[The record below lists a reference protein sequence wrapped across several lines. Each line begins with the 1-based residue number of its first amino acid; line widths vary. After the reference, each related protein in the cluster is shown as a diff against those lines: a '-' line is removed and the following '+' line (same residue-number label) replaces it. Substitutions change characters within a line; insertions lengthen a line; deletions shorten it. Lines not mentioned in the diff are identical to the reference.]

1 MVWVL
6 RTIVI
11 LGALI
16 GFTSIEARASG
27 SNSDYFIQEIE
38 ITGTRNAREEEIVRA
53 LLGLNAGTDVSLGQ
67 VRKSIKRIMARGF
80 YRNVEI
86 YAKPALKSQGVI
98 LQVRLSPSAYLDA
111 FFIAGV
117 SEKEKRVI
125 RQRLAVRIGEPV
137 SERFLERISDR
148 AKHI

>member
-1 MVWVL
+1 
-6 RTIVI
+6 
-11 LGALI
+11 
-16 GFTSIEARASG
+16 
-27 SNSDYFIQEIE
+27 
-38 ITGTRNAREEEIVRA
+38 
-53 LLGLNAGTDVSLGQ
+53 
-67 VRKSIKRIMARGF
+67 MARGF

-137 SERFLERISDR
+137 SERFLERISDQ